1 MQRDRFVLV
10 YACLAVLGCGGSSTP
25 TPRVSSGLK
34 IFLTSRKHVADFKN
48 DLSLTG
54 DSAIH
59 KADNFCNSDPNRP
72 EASIPAS
79 PGETP
84 ASGVIY
90 KALLVDGV
98 NRDAKALTD
107 WILKPST
114 TYYRPHDDIVIGTTT
129 SAAIFG
135 AALMNTIAG
144 TISPD
149 TGTEVWTGIANPADF
164 TAGESCNGWSDMT
177 NSFSAHWA
185 DPRAADG
192 SAFGITNG
200 TVGCAVFRFWLYCVE
215 QPFALP

>member
-1 MQRDRFVLV
+1 MHRIATASLLLLA
-10 YACLAVLGCGGSSTP
+10 ACGDGLHADATP
-25 TPRVSSGLK
+25 TPTPTPHVSSGLK

-48 DLSLTG
+48 DPFLNG

-59 KADNFCNSDPNRP
+59 KADDFCNTDPNRLD
-72 EASIPAS
+72 AH
-79 PGETP
+79 
-84 ASGVIY
+84 VY

-107 WILKPST
+107 WVLEPST

-129 SAAIFG
+129 GAAIFG
-135 AALMNTIAG
+135 AAYAPLTNAIGG
-144 TISPD
+144 TISPAD

-164 TAGESCNGWSDMT
+164 TAGMCCNGWSDIT

-185 DPRAADG
+185 NPRATDG

-200 TVGCAVFRFWLYCVE
+200 TAGCAVFQFWIYCVE
-215 QPFALP
+215 QP